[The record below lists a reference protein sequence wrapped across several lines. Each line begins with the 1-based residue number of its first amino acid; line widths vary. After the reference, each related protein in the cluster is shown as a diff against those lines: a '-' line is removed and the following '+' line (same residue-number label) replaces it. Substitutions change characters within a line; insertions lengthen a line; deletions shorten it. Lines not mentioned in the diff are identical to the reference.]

1 MLLKEYIENGNYNNI
16 FEGENVTLNEEEI
29 MVGINKSEIE
39 TGNKILLTQHLHY
52 CIAILVI
59 GDQVGMI
66 HMDKL
71 DRENEEFNKI
81 LQINNIS
88 EIDVFLGPDS
98 NVEKVSEFF
107 YTMKD
112 KVTFY
117 ASYIDAAYGMNN
129 AEGSIAYNI
138 ADGKLYGKND
148 EGYVEYKK
156 GFINIRNTYNLQNDE
171 NNIDKGK

>member
-1 MLLKEYIENGNYNNI
+1 MPSTSDRICSIFLVGHSINLLSLHVFINTFIIYLPVFSCSI
-16 FEGENVTLNEEEI
+16 F
-29 MVGINKSEIE
+29 KSNTSIC
-39 TGNKILLTQHLHY
+39 L
-52 CIAILVI
+52 C
-59 GDQVGMI
+59 
-66 HMDKL
+66 
-71 DRENEEFNKI
+71 

-107 YTMKD
+107 STMKD

-138 ADGKLYGKND
+138 TDGKLYGKND

-156 GFINIRNTYNLQNDE
+156 GCINIRNTYNLQNEE